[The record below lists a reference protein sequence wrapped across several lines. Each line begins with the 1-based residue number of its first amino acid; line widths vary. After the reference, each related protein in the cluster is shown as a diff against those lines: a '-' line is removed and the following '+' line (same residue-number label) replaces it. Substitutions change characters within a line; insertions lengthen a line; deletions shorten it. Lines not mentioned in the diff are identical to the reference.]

1 MNRIC
6 LIGRITSDPELRT
19 TTTGKET
26 TKVSLAV
33 NRFGASEEQQSADFI
48 PIVMWNITAQ
58 NFCKYQ
64 KKGNQVSVEGELRI
78 DNYKDKEGNTSKSV
92 YVLVDKV
99 EYLTQKKEEDNLFSK
114 TGSIKQDEIDC
125 TDNLPF

>member
-6 LIGRITSDPELRT
+6 LVGRITTDPELRT

-26 TKVSLAV
+26 TKVNLAV
-33 NRFGASEEQQSADFI
+33 NRFGASEEQQSTDFI
-48 PIVMWNITAQ
+48 PIVMWNNTAQ

-64 KKGNQVSVEGELRI
+64 KKGNQIAVEGELRI
-78 DNYKDKEGNTSKSV
+78 DNYKDKEGNTSKNV

-99 EYLTQKKEEDNLFSK
+99 EYLSQKKEEDTFNK
-114 TGSIKQDEIDC
+114 TGSIKQDEIELKDWE
-125 TDNLPF
+125 LPF

>member
-6 LIGRITSDPELRT
+6 LIGRITTDPELRT

-26 TKVSLAV
+26 TKVNLAV

-48 PIVMWNITAQ
+48 PIVMWNNTAQ

-64 KKGNQVSVEGELRI
+64 KKGNQIAVEGELRI
-78 DNYKDKEGNTSKSV
+78 DNYKDKEGNTSKNV

-99 EYLTQKKEEDNLFSK
+99 EYLSQKKEEDTFNK
-114 TGSIKQDEIDC
+114 TGSIKQDEIELKDWE
-125 TDNLPF
+125 LPF

>member
-6 LIGRITSDPELRT
+6 LIGRITTDPELRT

-26 TKVSLAV
+26 TKVNLAV

-48 PIVMWNITAQ
+48 PIVMWNNTAQ

-64 KKGNQVSVEGELRI
+64 KKGNQIAVEGELRI
-78 DNYKDKEGNTSKSV
+78 DNYKDKEGNTSKNV

-99 EYLTQKKEEDNLFSK
+99 EYLSQKKEEDTFNK
-114 TGSIKQDEIDC
+114 TESIKQDEIELKDWE
-125 TDNLPF
+125 LPF

>member
-1 MNRIC
+1 
-6 LIGRITSDPELRT
+6 
-19 TTTGKET
+19 
-26 TKVSLAV
+26 
-33 NRFGASEEQQSADFI
+33 
-48 PIVMWNITAQ
+48 MWNNTAQ

-64 KKGNQVSVEGELRI
+64 KKGNQVAVEGELRI

-114 TGSIKQDEIDC
+114 TVSIKQDEIDC